1 MKWSAQRMGI
11 DVQPSGAITPS
22 VTTRKKVRVYSYGFQ
37 VFECRFNTTHLYWSS
52 RNRILLKPKEWVFLT
67 VHNRCCSLSFTSKLV
82 HSQVVKD
89 QIQVSSHALCKEQSK
104 TSDSQRQVA
113 KYKGSHTKETCI
125 ALRNGLQ
132 FLPKGNSFIL
142 IVFSVLHYLQVIGLR
157 NIQVLHTSRCK
168 GQ

>member
-1 MKWSAQRMGI
+1 MYSLQVLSHLQSQPERRYVYIHMDSRYLNVGISLLSAHRYRSAQLR
-11 DVQPSGAITPS
+11 S
-22 VTTRKKVRVYSYGFQ
+22 VSFLRVIHTQS
-37 VFECRFNTTHLYWSS
+37 
-52 RNRILLKPKEWVFLT
+52 LLKYQQAVGYTSYQHLD
-67 VHNRCCSLSFTSKLV
+67 VLRCNYLLGVANLHLKVL
-82 HSQVVKD
+82 
-89 QIQVSSHALCKEQSK
+89 ALCKEQSK